1 MTRES
6 LVTSTDR
13 LASAHSSC
21 EVVSPREWTSH
32 CCPVK
37 LTTCF
42 IRYCRQAVLAAAD
55 DMPLLPVTPVVG
67 ANVSRCYIFYLWYQV
82 TNKFLKVH
90 NSGYNNTYNMSSH
103 ILLSGYN
110 NSEFCFFTKFNDN
123 KVLEKTIWIHYFKRT
138 QCRTLCDIKH
148 RHLQKLRKYRCNTF

>member
-42 IRYCRQAVLAAAD
+42 IRYCRHAVLAAAD
-55 DMPLLPVTPVVG
+55 DMPLLPITPVVG
-67 ANVSRCYIFYLWYQV
+67 ANVSLISSYKQILKSAQLRVQQYIQYVIAHF
-82 TNKFLKVH
+82 
-90 NSGYNNTYNMSSH
+90 
-103 ILLSGYN
+103 
-110 NSEFCFFTKFNDN
+110 
-123 KVLEKTIWIHYFKRT
+123 
-138 QCRTLCDIKH
+138 IKW
-148 RHLQKLRKYRCNTF
+148 LQQ